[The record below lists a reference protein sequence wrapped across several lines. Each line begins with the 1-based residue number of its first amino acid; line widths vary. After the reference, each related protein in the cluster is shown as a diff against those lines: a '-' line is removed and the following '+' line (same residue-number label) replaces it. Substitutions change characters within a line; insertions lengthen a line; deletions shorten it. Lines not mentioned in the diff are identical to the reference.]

1 MTHDVDQDEYWAHQ
15 AIEAFKWHLH
25 EEHADRWRY
34 NNDEIRMFEEECAY
48 QESRDGEVKTW
59 GCCYFGCDWQIQ
71 FTVRVLLQGN
81 IKETF
86 SSIHALEDDDDV

>member
-25 EEHADRWRY
+25 QEHADHWRY

-48 QESRDGEVKTW
+48 QESRDEEVKTW
-59 GCCYFGCDWQIQ
+59 GCCYHGCDWQIQ
-71 FTVRVLLQGN
+71 FTVRVLLHGN